1 VTPRFCAVDSNS
13 SRHGRGIGADLKKK
27 GERKKEE
34 PRWVAGEG
42 GGRGRRG
49 RLARARERE
58 RERWGGGGEGKGGG
72 RERAEQSGKTGI
84 TIECKSLDKRPGI
97 VKTRSARG
105 SILILYVASQG
116 RAQSDKGQKST
127 RVAVFNSDDDCRH
140 SSGAVAQPGLFII
153 GILARSLYRG
163 FRRGSF
169 AEKDRPLRKKS

>member
-1 VTPRFCAVDSNS
+1 MGC
-13 SRHGRGIGADLKKK
+13 
-27 GERKKEE
+27 
-34 PRWVAGEG
+34 G
-42 GGRGRRG
+42 GGGGAGAAGAAR
-49 RLARARERE
+49 ARARERKGE
-58 RERWGGGGEGKGGG
+58 MGEGEGKGGGG